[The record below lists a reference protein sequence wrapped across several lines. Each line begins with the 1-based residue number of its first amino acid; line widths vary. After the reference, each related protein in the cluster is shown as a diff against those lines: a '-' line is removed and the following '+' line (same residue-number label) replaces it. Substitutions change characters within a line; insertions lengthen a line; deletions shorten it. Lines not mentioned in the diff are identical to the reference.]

1 MKKINLT
8 NYKNINL
15 ELEKYNHNFK
25 KNCKLIAVSKK
36 QSINSILELHS
47 LGHCDFGENYLQEG
61 IEKIEKINSTE
72 IIWHFIGPIQS
83 NKSTQ
88 IATHFDWIH
97 SVDRIK
103 VYNKIKN
110 HVEKINKSCNFLIQI
125 NISDEQSKNG
135 MRYDQVDDLL
145 LKIDKSSENMIF
157 RGIMAIPSN
166 TNDESKLC
174 DEFSQMQETFQSLSK
189 QFNTVD
195 TLSMGMSND
204 YQLALK
210 YGATMIR
217 IGTKIFGARI

>member
-15 ELEKYNHNFK
+15 ELEKYNRNFK

-103 VYNKIKN
+103 DYNKIKKQ
-110 HVEKINKSCNFLIQI
+110 VESSLRKKIEASELVTNAENRLISELQ
-125 NISDEQSKNG
+125 
-135 MRYDQVDDLL
+135 
-145 LKIDKSSENMIF
+145 KIYILTS
-157 RGIMAIPSN
+157 
-166 TNDESKLC
+166 
-174 DEFSQMQETFQSLSK
+174 
-189 QFNTVD
+189 
-195 TLSMGMSND
+195 SMGWTLQ
-204 YQLALK
+204 YQSEPIEDEMDLE
-210 YGATMIR
+210 R
-217 IGTKIFGARI
+217 IKL